1 MGFQQ
6 GLSGLNTSSKSLD
19 TIGNNIA
26 NSGTVGFKSGLAQ
39 FADVFAAS
47 LNGSG
52 ANPVGI
58 GAKVA
63 GIVQQF
69 SQGNITVTN
78 NPLDTAIN
86 GGGFFQM
93 DDGSGGTFY
102 ARNGQFQLDKNGY
115 IVSAQGSQ
123 LKGIPAVN
131 GVIAAGAPAQP
142 LRLFDPTQSLS
153 GTPQMTGGSASA
165 TGVQANVNLD
175 SRLGVPATPVFSSS
189 DPTSYNQSTAT
200 TIYDSLG
207 NPHTY
212 SMYFVK
218 SGTTSNSWNVYA
230 TVTNPAGASPT
241 FTNLA
246 APAGASAVALAA
258 ATAAEAI
265 TTPAVATAAAMA
277 AAPGASANGILANAT
292 VAAAPAAVLAAAA
305 PAKASEDAAV
315 TAAALGGSTAASVLA
330 AVPVAPASI
339 LTAATTAAALGG
351 STAASVLAAVQTAA
365 ALEASTQIALAAPGA
380 VAASVV
386 APPAVVA
393 AATSAAALPGAT
405 AATVLAAV
413 SAAAQTAVGTLTF
426 NTSGALISTPFAVT
440 LTDAEL
446 GYAGAV
452 VTPQPFPLDFSGS
465 TQYGAAFA
473 VNALIQ
479 DGYASGTLAGFN
491 IGSDGTVLGRYTNG
505 QTKAVGQ
512 VVLASFRNPQGLQPL
527 GDNRWSQSSTSG
539 DPIVGSPGSSG
550 QYGVLQASSL
560 EDSNVDLTAEL
571 VSMITQ
577 QRAYQANAQT
587 IKTQDSI
594 LQTLVNL
601 R

>member
-6 GLSGLNTSSKSLD
+6 GLSGLNASSKALD

-26 NSGTVGFKSGLAQ
+26 NAGTVGFKNGSAQ

-47 LNGSG
+47 LNGAG
-52 ANPVGI
+52 AAPVGI

-69 SQGNITVTN
+69 TQGNISVTN

-93 DDGSGGTFY
+93 DDGSGGTVY
-102 ARNGQFQLDKNGY
+102 ARNGQFQLDKDGF
-115 IVSAQGSQ
+115 IVSAQGLQ
-123 LKGIPAVN
+123 LKGIAAVN
-131 GVIAAGAPAQP
+131 GVIATGSPAVA

-153 GTPQMTGGSASA
+153 GTPQATGGSTSA
-165 TGVQANVNLD
+165 LGVQANVNLD
-175 SRLGVPATPVFSSS
+175 SRLGVPVTPVFDYN

-218 SGTTSNSWNVYA
+218 VAAANTWDVHA
-230 TVTNPAGASPT
+230 TVTNPSGSTPPVPPADPLLPNARFQDLGVLGQLT
-241 FTNLA
+241 FSTSGTITSVPLA
-246 APAGASAVALAA
+246 ESISAVDLGY
-258 ATAAEAI
+258 
-265 TTPAVATAAAMA
+265 P
-277 AAPGASANGILANAT
+277 
-292 VAAAPAAVLAAAA
+292 
-305 PAKASEDAAV
+305 AAV
-315 TAAALGGSTAASVLA
+315 TALA
-330 AVPVAPASI
+330 FPV
-339 LTAATTAAALGG
+339 
-351 STAASVLAAVQTAA
+351 
-365 ALEASTQIALAAPGA
+365 
-380 VAASVV
+380 
-386 APPAVVA
+386 
-393 AATSAAALPGAT
+393 
-405 AATVLAAV
+405 
-413 SAAAQTAVGTLTF
+413 
-426 NTSGALISTPFAVT
+426 
-440 LTDAEL
+440 
-446 GYAGAV
+446 
-452 VTPQPFPLDFSGS
+452 DFGGS
-465 TQYGAAFA
+465 TQYGAQFA
-473 VNALIQ
+473 VNAMLQ

-491 IGSDGTVLGRYTNG
+491 IGKDGIVLGRYTNG

-527 GDNRWSQSSTSG
+527 GDNRWAQSPTSG
-539 DPIVGSPGSSG
+539 DPITGSPGSSG
-550 QYGVLQASSL
+550 QYGVLQSSAL